1 MKWFLLKKLFGL
13 NVLTDRMKTSSQS
26 PAPGS
31 TASHQGVRVQLPL
44 SPLWETG
51 FLFCSPVTRSSRTR
65 VNTSAVFLHQS
76 SSFLIEVHVF
86 DIVSCMQKAHWYCEW
101 ITVNV
106 IDSFIFIF
114 FFSVF
119 VILMFCYH
127 QISLHCLLQVLSVLR
142 PTQFGCHVFSIF
154 AQFAGKISSFLF
166 LFLNTCYFSMKRRD
180 HGQLKVTISDLSI
193 VINECISSSS
203 FGLVNWRP
211 PFRPVSN
218 RDSTLKGGGKLL
230 WMDWWIFS
238 LVPPQQIVALQTV

>member
-106 IDSFIFIF
+106 IDSFIIF
-114 FFSVF
+114 FFQFLLFWCFVITKFHCIACCKFCPCSDRLSLAVMCSVF
-119 VILMFCYH
+119 LPSLQEKFRLFFFYFWTPVIS
-127 QISLHCLLQVLSVLR
+127 QWSGEITASW
-142 PTQFGCHVFSIF
+142 
-154 AQFAGKISSFLF
+154 K
-166 LFLNTCYFSMKRRD
+166 
-180 HGQLKVTISDLSI
+180 
-193 VINECISSSS
+193 
-203 FGLVNWRP
+203 
-211 PFRPVSN
+211 
-218 RDSTLKGGGKLL
+218 
-230 WMDWWIFS
+230 
-238 LVPPQQIVALQTV
+238 